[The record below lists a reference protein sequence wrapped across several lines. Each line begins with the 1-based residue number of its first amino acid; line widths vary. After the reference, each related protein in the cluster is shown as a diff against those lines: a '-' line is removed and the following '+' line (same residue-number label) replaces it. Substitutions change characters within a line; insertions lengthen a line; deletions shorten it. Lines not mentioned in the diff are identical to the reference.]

1 MDAALIRR
9 LFRWLKRLI
18 KRIILLILLCV
29 LVIGGYVTYQGHQMY
44 EEALVETPV
53 RQVLDAIQAQP
64 NYTPLEEIPEIY
76 LEAVISTEDHRFYKH
91 NGLDYIAIGRAMLN
105 NVQAGEM
112 REGGSTITQQL
123 AKNQFFTQKKE
134 LTRKIAEVFMVRE
147 IEKLYEKDEILE
159 LYINSIYYGDG
170 YYCIADASMGYFGKE
185 PWQMNAYE
193 CTLLAGIPN
202 APSVY
207 APTVNPDL
215 AAQRQQQ
222 VLADMVR
229 WKHLTKEE
237 AAAIAP

>member
-1 MDAALIRR
+1 
-9 LFRWLKRLI
+9 
-18 KRIILLILLCV
+18 
-29 LVIGGYVTYQGHQMY
+29 MY

-53 RQVLDAIQAQP
+53 RQVLETIQMQP
-64 NYTPLEEIPEIY
+64 NYTELEQIPEIY
-76 LEAVISTEDHRFYKH
+76 LEAVISAEDHRFYKH
-91 NGLDYIAIGRAMLN
+91 NGLDYIAIGRAVIN
-105 NVQAGEM
+105 NVKAGGLQ
-112 REGGSTITQQL
+112 EGGSTITQQL

-147 IEKLYEKDEILE
+147 IENLYEKDEILE

-170 YYCIADASMGYFGKE
+170 YYCIADASMGYFGKQ
-185 PWQMNAYE
+185 PWQMTDYE

-229 WKHLTKEE
+229 WGHLTEEE